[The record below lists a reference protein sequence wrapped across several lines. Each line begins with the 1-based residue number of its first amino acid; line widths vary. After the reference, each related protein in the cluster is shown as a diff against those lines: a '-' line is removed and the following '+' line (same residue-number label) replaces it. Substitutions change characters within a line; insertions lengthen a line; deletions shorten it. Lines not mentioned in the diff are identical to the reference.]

1 MADDK
6 EEPVFGIDL
15 ETERLRK
22 ANKFIR
28 EIEEKVSDKKAF
40 ASLAR
45 RLPTLLLN
53 SGLVLTIAYLM
64 KRVKEEE
71 GREGAKKPEE
81 LLLEFLT
88 TRLKETGLLSENKDY
103 MKDLDTLLDSTPDEL
118 SLMLDEAL
126 ASAEALKIITEAK
139 LGPGEGG

>member
-53 SGLVLTIAYLM
+53 SGLVLTVAYLM

-71 GREGAKKPEE
+71 GSEGAKKPEE
-81 LLLEFLT
+81 LLLEFLV

-103 MKDLDTLLDSTPDEL
+103 MKVLDTLLDSTPDEL